1 MRFGAWKAKLRAKIK
16 YKKCFKYFICLIQ
29 SSKNEVQFTQKANR
43 FVARPKRRMIV
54 KYTTSHKH

>member
-1 MRFGAWKAKLRAKIK
+1 MRFGECKAKLRAKIK
-16 YKKCFKYFICLIQ
+16 YKRCFKCFISLIQ
-29 SSKNEVQFTQKANR
+29 CSENEVQFTQKANR